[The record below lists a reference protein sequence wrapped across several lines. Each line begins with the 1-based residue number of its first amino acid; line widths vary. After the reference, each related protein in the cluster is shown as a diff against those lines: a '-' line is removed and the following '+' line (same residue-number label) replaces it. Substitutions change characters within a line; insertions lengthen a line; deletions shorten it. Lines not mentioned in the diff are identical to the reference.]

1 MAGVFFLVMPG
12 LEQRTR
18 TRSPSLAGAWCGD
31 ATQGPRT
38 RTRSPSMADAPH
50 ADATQGLRTRTR
62 SGGQGGPSG
71 DAPAPASLPPSH
83 PVRWEAERSALAAS
97 AGMDWIEREGIIS
110 LPNIENRPDPAGQLQ
125 AVVGRRHTPA
135 AFLSSDTRC
144 GGHHVGWPTR
154 SMRSTRPCTP
164 PGLADPLYH
173 VALRWAPRGLA
184 DPLYHVA
191 LRWAPR
197 GLADPLYHV
206 ALRWAPRGLANP
218 LYHVALRWAP
228 RGLANPLYR
237 ATRPEAPTWAGQPA
251 VACGAA
257 VGTTWAGQPAV
268 ACGAAV
274 GTTWAGQPA
283 VSRST
288 LHGCRL
294 EWAILGGSGGPP
306 CAHGAAPQRSP

>member
-1 MAGVFFLVMPG
+1 MKKA
-12 LEQRTR
+12 
-18 TRSPSLAGAWCGD
+18 
-31 ATQGPRT
+31 
-38 RTRSPSMADAPH
+38 
-50 ADATQGLRTRTR
+50 
-62 SGGQGGPSG
+62 
-71 DAPAPASLPPSH
+71 
-83 PVRWEAERSALAAS
+83 AERSALAAS

-184 DPLYHVA
+184 
-191 LRWAPR
+191 
-197 GLADPLYHV
+197 
-206 ALRWAPRGLANP
+206 
-218 LYHVALRWAP
+218 
-228 RGLANPLYR
+228 NPLYR
-237 ATRPEAPTWAGQPA
+237 ATRPEAP
-251 VACGAA
+251 
-257 VGTTWAGQPAV
+257 TWAGQPAV